1 MGGLGRAVLHCQL
14 PGPSYDARTAGFA
27 RQTTL
32 NHDATSFSRWLRRLG
47 ILLLAGLAACGS
59 FEDKRIRELLPEKGF
74 GSRAGGDATRE
85 NYVGG
90 RDRVQFL
97 MSPVALANPAY
108 PRLRELTVQ
117 QPIAIDG
124 TIFVPYVGPV
134 YVLGKTEAEA
144 AALVAAQ
151 LRAIGIPEDLGLQ
164 ARIVVSE
171 KWFYAA
177 GETFRKGP
185 IVMQTDLTFFD
196 AMFTVGWTPLAN
208 LGRVYLIRPDAEHP
222 LVVDVNFREMVTTG
236 LTLANVPLRERDV
249 IYVPP
254 TFLGLLARLLQ
265 RLLEPVG
272 LAVRT
277 LIGAAQAQVAYEV
290 LTGDRD
296 QLYFRF

>member
-1 MGGLGRAVLHCQL
+1 LNSHVTFL
-14 PGPSYDARTAGFA
+14 P
-27 RQTTL
+27 
-32 NHDATSFSRWLRRLG
+32 RWLRVCCLS
-47 ILLLAGLAACGS
+47 LLAALAGCGS
-59 FEDKRIRELLPEKGF
+59 FEDKRMRELFQEKGF
-74 GSRAGGDATRE
+74 GARAAGDATRQ
-85 NYVGG
+85 NYLGG

-97 MSPVALANPAY
+97 MAPTALANPAY
-108 PRLRELTVQ
+108 PRIGELSVQ

-144 AALVAAQ
+144 AALVAAE
-151 LRAIGIPEDLGLQ
+151 LKAVGVTEDLGLQ
-164 ARIVVSE
+164 ARIVVYE
-171 KWFYAA
+171 KWFYAV
-177 GETFRKGP
+177 GETNRKGP
-185 IVMQTDLTFFD
+185 VVMQTDLTFWD

-222 LVVDVNFREMVTTG
+222 LVVDINFREMVTTG
-236 LTLANVPLRERDV
+236 LTVVNPAIRERDV

-277 LIGAAQAQVAYEV
+277 VIGAAQAQTAFEV
-290 LTGDRD
+290 LSGDRD
-296 QLYFRF
+296 SLYFRF

>member
-1 MGGLGRAVLHCQL
+1 MN
-14 PGPSYDARTAGFA
+14 SDADP
-27 RQTTL
+27 L
-32 NHDATSFSRWLRRLG
+32 LRWLRRSV
-47 ILLLAGLAACGS
+47 LLVLAGLCGCGS
-59 FEDKRIRELLPEKGF
+59 YEDKRIRELFQEKGF
-74 GSRAGGDATRE
+74 GARADGDATRT
-85 NYVGG
+85 NYLGG

-97 MSPVALANPAY
+97 MSPLARANPAY
-108 PRLRELTVQ
+108 PRLAELGVL

-144 AALVAAQ
+144 AAIVAAQ
-151 LRAIGIPEDLGLQ
+151 LRAYGIAEELGLQ
-164 ARIVVSE
+164 ARFVVTE
-171 KWFYAA
+171 KWIYAV
-177 GETFRKGP
+177 GETNRKGP
-185 IVMQTDLTFFD
+185 VVMQTDLTFWD

-222 LVVDVNFREMVTTG
+222 LVVDINFREMITTG
-236 LTLANVPLRERDV
+236 LTVGNVAMRERDV

-277 LIGAAQAQVAYEV
+277 VIGAAQAQTAFEV
-290 LTGDRD
+290 LSGDRD
-296 QLYFRF
+296 SLYFRF